1 MGMLSP
7 TDFALAKWL
16 LTEGKALPRLDEL
29 VDALCTQLRALGIP
43 VDRAIVSTRTLHAVY
58 LSYFRIWRS
67 DGNSVSDTYDRDEE
81 NMGYFERSPIR
92 VVMETGRPVE
102 LLLEE
107 TADDAFGIVPDL
119 KADGYVHYLCAPL
132 RFSDGTLNH
141 LSFAT
146 KAPGGFRPDH
156 IATLL
161 QMEPALAS
169 ALEIRMLRR
178 AMVDTLQTYL
188 GDEPGRRVAQGDI
201 VRGQV
206 SEIEAA
212 ILFADLRGFT
222 ANSMQLGNTTLVQ
235 WLNAYYAC
243 IVPAVEQHGGDVL
256 KLIGDGVLAIFP
268 EREGDAPQRALA
280 AARDAQAAIA
290 LANGQGLDWPRLN
303 VGIALHA
310 GTAAYGNVGSL
321 QRLDFTVIG
330 RDVNLAS
337 RISAVCRDTGEPILM
352 SKRFRDR
359 LGREAYRLGPYA
371 LPGVPDRVN
380 VYRPF
385 DDV

>member
-1 MGMLSP
+1 MLSP
-7 TDFALAKWL
+7 IDFALAKWL

-29 VDALCTQLRALGIP
+29 VDALCLLLREQGIP
-43 VDRAIVSTRTLHAVY
+43 VDRAIISTRTLHAVY

-81 NMGYFERSPIR
+81 HLGYFERSPIR
-92 VVMETGRPVE
+92 VVMETGQAVE
-102 LLLEE
+102 LVLSE
-107 TADDAFGIVPDL
+107 TPDDAFGIVPDL
-119 KADGYVHYLCAPL
+119 KADGFVHYLCAPL
-132 RFSDGTLNH
+132 RFSDGTMNQ
-141 LSFAT
+141 LSWAT
-146 KAPGGFRPDH
+146 KAPGGFTPAQ
-156 IATLL
+156 IATLIQL
-161 QMEPALAS
+161 EPALAS

-188 GDEPGRRVAQGDI
+188 GDEPGRRVADGDI

-222 ANSMQLGNTTLVQ
+222 ANSMLLDNPILVQ

-256 KLIGDGVLAIFP
+256 KLIGDGILAIFP
-268 EREGDAPQRALA
+268 EREGGAPQRALA

-290 LANGQGLDWPRLN
+290 LANGQGLDWPALN

-321 QRLDFTVIG
+321 RRLDFTVIG

-337 RISAVCRDTGEPILM
+337 RISTICRDTGEPILM
-352 SKRFRDR
+352 SRRFRDR
-359 LGREAYRLGPYA
+359 LGREAYRLGPYT
-371 LPGVPDRVN
+371 LPGIPDRVM
-380 VYRPF
+380 VYRPLEE
-385 DDV
+385 